1 MYCRSILKRVE
12 PLKPFVEG
20 TTLAKLF
27 ECNLRI
33 VCGHLLREQF
43 QRLWEYTN
51 PTWPGK
57 LLEAWCT
64 RGLRSPLE
72 PRRTITRR
80 PGRGPG
86 QGPLRGESGRGGSLA
101 L

>member
-1 MYCRSILKRVE
+1 MHCRSILKRVE

-27 ECNLRI
+27 ECNFRS

-51 PTWPGK
+51 PT
-57 LLEAWCT
+57 EVA
-64 RGLRSPLE
+64 
-72 PRRTITRR
+72 
-80 PGRGPG
+80 
-86 QGPLRGESGRGGSLA
+86 
-101 L
+101 